1 MSKVLKINA
10 ELNEIVD
17 KRLNISLVTP
27 NSGLTAAEAW
37 KVLDRLNRTESFT
50 MMERMILMK
59 HKIERDINDL
69 ESVETVYTAK
79 LSDGADA
86 AEKVRFTQ
94 VALKQAARDAKQ
106 AVLDEIKAR
115 KILEEAQQRVVAT
128 KLNVNDLSKSFAKVQ
143 AQEAKMANEVQIFA
157 ELVAKRQEIVRKSL
171 RKKELEIE
179 KEHRKRR
186 GDPLDNVASI
196 PVLEDAGS
204 IKAIEVHRE
213 DEALLQTESD
223 RLSEMVSRLLS
234 RAEKLK
240 LRAAQIDEAKGNA

>member
-1 MSKVLKINA
+1 
-10 ELNEIVD
+10 
-17 KRLNISLVTP
+17 
-27 NSGLTAAEAW
+27 
-37 KVLDRLNRTESFT
+37 
-50 MMERMILMK
+50 
-59 HKIERDINDL
+59 
-69 ESVETVYTAK
+69 
-79 LSDGADA
+79 
-86 AEKVRFTQ
+86 VRFTQ

-115 KILEEAQQRVVAT
+115 QILEEAQQRVAVT

-143 AQEAKMANEVQIFA
+143 AQEAKMTNEIEIFA

-179 KEHRKRR
+179 KERRKQR
-186 GDPLDNVASI
+186 GDPLDSISSVA
-196 PVLEDAGS
+196 VLEDAGF
-204 IKAIEVHRE
+204 IEAIEALRE

-240 LRAAQIDEAKGNA
+240 LRSAQIDEAKGSI